1 MTMSVTLLQRTFYAR
16 AAILM
21 AIQFAGASDERRVR
35 CRTGYKSRKIDRKNL
50 VTKSPQACHILD
62 GLGCVLG
69 WGWCRIDSGKCFH
82 VGADLGARSRA
93 GALSTAV

>member
-35 CRTGYKSRKIDRKNL
+35 CRTGYTSRKIDWQKFGNEI
-50 VTKSPQACHILD
+50 AA
-62 GLGCVLG
+62 GL
-69 WGWCRIDSGKCFH
+69 SH
-82 VGADLGARSRA
+82 
-93 GALSTAV
+93 T